1 VAARAP
7 RVFWAEDDWGS
18 GGGVKMTGEVV
29 VELESNRWIGNWIVG
44 RRDGPADNLNV
55 DGKEPGECCHLS
67 I

>member
-1 VAARAP
+1 MERPAKWLLELLE
-7 RVFWAEDDWGS
+7 FS
-18 GGGVKMTGEVV
+18 GQMTGEVA
-29 VELESNRWIGNWIVG
+29 VEVESNRWIRDWIVG